1 VVTKSRIVGLLLILF
16 VGFLVL
22 RPGDDPSDSG
32 DRDSESATDRQFQS
46 REPAFLAPERDYG
59 IAGRPGAGAAPRP
72 YGAPPPYSEP
82 PRYDVRGSYPPEPY
96 AQESFTQDYPV
107 GYGARAPYGGHAR
120 PSTGGYRFR
129 PLDEQE
135 RRRTQKT
142 YSDRYPTPYY
152 PAPLARPEP
161 VAPAPYSAGTAY
173 PEPAEEI
180 YSFRPLERSAR
191 GRWQGP
197 YQDPGWRTDRGPT
210 DPWSA
215 PPPPQWGSMPP
226 AQRMYPNLHRD
237 FGRRMTSR

>member
-1 VVTKSRIVGLLLILF
+1 MITKSRMVGLLLILF

-22 RPGDDPSDSG
+22 RPGDEPSDSG
-32 DRDSESATDRQFQS
+32 DSESATDRQFQP

-59 IAGRPGAGAAPRP
+59 IAGRPGASSSPP
-72 YGAPPPYSEP
+72 SYGAPKPTPP
-82 PRYDVRGSYPPEPY
+82 GSYPATSLAPESYLP
-96 AQESFTQDYPV
+96 ESYSRSYSG
-107 GYGARAPYGGHAR
+107 GYGAPDPYGRHVR
-120 PSTGGYRFR
+120 PSMNGYRFR

-135 RRRTQKT
+135 QRRMQAP
-142 YSDRYPTPYY
+142 YPNRYPTRHY
-152 PAPLARPEP
+152 PAPIARPEP
-161 VAPAPYSAGTAY
+161 IAPAPYSARTAY

-180 YSFRPLERSAR
+180 YSFRPLERPTR

-237 FGRRMTSR
+237 SGRRMTSR